1 SDPASS
7 RRPPSCSTEV
17 ILTERPVAAPL
28 MIFLTASTLRIGG
41 RLTVAASPRTQTD
54 GSLHTMTVLIAH
66 CMGLVPSYGGAAP
79 GVRAPASRMATSP
92 IRLTSIGLAAQVRSP
107 YAQPRRVEGR
117 RGDEMEE
124 CRSVGDHQQDRR
136 GDEPGTPAIQERRR
150 VIRSRDR

>member
-1 SDPASS
+1 MAPESSTTATFQLPPDSDPASS

-79 GVRAPASRMATSP
+79 AVVAIA
-92 IRLTSIGLAAQVRSP
+92 
-107 YAQPRRVEGR
+107 RRVADSPSR
-117 RGDEMEE
+117 VPMRG
-124 CRSVGDHQQDRR
+124 SG
-136 GDEPGTPAIQERRR
+136 
-150 VIRSRDR
+150 